1 MARLLVVA
9 ALSVSL
15 FALPSSSQTKSRD
28 PQVAQPGVNGVTTPT
43 CVYCPAPHYT
53 NEARKAKLE
62 GAVVIRAVVTVDG
75 RADHVSGVKG
85 LGSGLDE
92 KAVEVVQTWR
102 FKPAHTS
109 DGHPVA
115 VSVPMEIRFRLDHLR
130 TTPVAF

>member
-1 MARLLVVA
+1 MARLLVVGV
-9 ALSVSL
+9 LSVSF
-15 FALPSSSQTKSRD
+15 FALPGSSQTKSGD

-43 CVYCPAPHYT
+43 CIYCPAPQYT

-62 GAVVIRAVVTVDG
+62 GAVVMRAVVTVDG
-75 RADHVSGVKG
+75 RAHHVSVVKG

-92 KAVEVVQTWR
+92 KAVEVVRTWR
-102 FKPAHTS
+102 FEPAHNS
-109 DGHPVA
+109 DGDQVA